1 MEGGQRRATMGVG
14 GVAGVLGLVN
24 IPSKQKPP
32 HIQHTVDTRAANAS
46 LVFTITEK
54 TQRNYHKGR
63 DGPLRTNAN
72 QTACLFMLAT
82 QFFVHCLFTVGLTPV

>member
-1 MEGGQRRATMGVG
+1 MGVG

-46 LVFTITEK
+46 SVFTITEK

-63 DGPLRTNAN
+63 DRPLRTYAN
-72 QTACLFMLAT
+72 QPACIFMLAT
-82 QFFVHCLFTVGLTPV
+82 QFHVYCLPWD

>member
-32 HIQHTVDTRAANAS
+32 HIQHTVDTRAANAPS
-46 LVFTITEK
+46 VFTI
-54 TQRNYHKGR
+54 
-63 DGPLRTNAN
+63 
-72 QTACLFMLAT
+72 M
-82 QFFVHCLFTVGLTPV
+82 

>member
-1 MEGGQRRATMGVG
+1 MGVG
-14 GVAGVLGLVN
+14 GAAGVLGLVN

-46 LVFTITEK
+46 SVFTITEK

-63 DGPLRTNAN
+63 DRPLRTYAN
-72 QTACLFMLAT
+72 QPACSSCWLPNFMSR
-82 QFFVHCLFTVGLTPV
+82 GLTLV

>member
-1 MEGGQRRATMGVG
+1 MEGGLRRATMGVG
-14 GVAGVLGLVN
+14 GAAGVLGLVN

-63 DGPLRTNAN
+63 DGPN

-82 QFFVHCLFTVGLTPV
+82 QFLVHCLFTVGLTPV

>member
-32 HIQHTVDTRAANAS
+32 HIQRTVDTRAANAPS
-46 LVFTITEK
+46 VLQS
-54 TQRNYHKGR
+54 QRRPNAIIIR
-63 DGPLRTNAN
+63 DG
-72 QTACLFMLAT
+72 CF
-82 QFFVHCLFTVGLTPV
+82 

>member
-1 MEGGQRRATMGVG
+1 MGVG

-54 TQRNYHKGR
+54 TQRNYYKGR
-63 DGPLRTNAN
+63 DRPLRTYAN
-72 QTACLFMLAT
+72 QPAHTFMSAT
-82 QFFVHCLFTVGLTPV
+82 QFHVYLQWVNTRLA

>member
-1 MEGGQRRATMGVG
+1 MGVG

-46 LVFTITEK
+46 SVFTIMEK
-54 TQRNYHKGR
+54 TLLKQYAK
-63 DGPLRTNAN
+63 
-72 QTACLFMLAT
+72 
-82 QFFVHCLFTVGLTPV
+82 